1 MIDSMPVAVS
11 GRYLPSFTLRQ
22 EDLAS
27 LGIWDVNSQHYLVL
41 KVELVAKNSAKAM
54 GVDGRDDGNKIEGQF
69 QIMMVK
75 PVGDKPIDAKTLEQ
89 QDMERIVAEARSGAD
104 R

>member
-1 MIDSMPVAVS
+1 MIDSMPVTVS
-11 GRYLPSFTLRQ
+11 GRNLPSFTLRQ

-27 LGIWDVNSQHYLVL
+27 LGFWDVNSKHYLVL
-41 KVELVAKNSAKAM
+41 KVELVSKNNAKAM
-54 GVDGRDDGNKIEGQF
+54 GADGRDDGNKIEGRF

-75 PVGDKPIDAKTLEQ
+75 PIGDKPIDAKTLEQ
-89 QDMERIVAEARSGAD
+89 QDMERVVAEARSSAV

>member
-1 MIDSMPVAVS
+1 MPVSIS
-11 GRYLPSFTLRQ
+11 GRDLPSFTLRQ

-27 LGIWDVNSQHYLVL
+27 LGFWDVNSQHYLVL
-41 KVELVAKNSAKAM
+41 KVELVSKNSAKAI
-54 GVDGRDDGNKIEGQF
+54 GVEGREDGNKIEGRF